1 MFSRT
6 ASRKGTLTVMAD
18 RTQRS
23 IIIDAPSDRV
33 MAVIADLESYPEW
46 VSAAHSVEVLEKFAD
61 GRVRTARFVLDAG
74 PVKDSYVLSYTWRPD
89 GKAVSWQLLSGELQ
103 KAQDGSYEL
112 IDQPDGTTQVIYELT
127 VDLTIPMIG
136 MFKRKA
142 EKVITDTALKELKKR
157 VEG

>member
-1 MFSRT
+1 
-6 ASRKGTLTVMAD
+6 MAD

-23 IIIDAPSDRV
+23 IVIAAPSQQV
-33 MAVIADLESYPEW
+33 MSVIADLASYPEW
-46 VSAAHSVEVLEKFAD
+46 VSAAKSVEVLESGPD
-61 GRVRTARFVLDAG
+61 GRARTARFVLDAG
-74 PVKDSYVLSYTWRPD
+74 VVKDTYVLSYTWRPD
-89 GKAVSWQLLSGELQ
+89 GKAVTWTLLSGDLQ

-112 IDQPDGTTQVIYELT
+112 VDLPDGGTEVIYQLT
-127 VDLTIPMIG
+127 VDLNIPMIG

>member
-1 MFSRT
+1 
-6 ASRKGTLTVMAD
+6 MAD

-23 IIIDAPSDRV
+23 ILIDAPSQQV

-46 VSAAHSVEVLEKFAD
+46 VAAAKSVEVIERDPQDRAA
-61 GRVRTARFVLDAG
+61 TARFVLDAG
-74 PVKDSYVLSYTWRPD
+74 VVKDTYVLSYTWRDD
-89 GKAVSWQLLSGELQ
+89 GKAVSWRLLSGDLQ

-112 IDQPDGTTQVIYELT
+112 LDRPGGGTEVVYELT
-127 VDLTIPMIG
+127 VDLNIPMIG

-142 EKVITDTALKELKKR
+142 EKVITDTALNELKKR

>member
-1 MFSRT
+1 
-6 ASRKGTLTVMAD
+6 MAD

-23 IIIDAPSDRV
+23 IVIDAPSDRV

-46 VSAAHSVEVLEKFAD
+46 VAAARSVEVLDKQPD
-61 GRVRTARFVLDAG
+61 GRARTARFVLDAG
-74 PVKDSYVLSYTWRPD
+74 VVKDTYTLAYTWRPD
-89 GKAVSWQLLSGELQ
+89 GRAVSWSLVAGELQ
-103 KAQDGSYEL
+103 KAQDGTYEL
-112 IDQPDGTTQVIYELT
+112 IALPDGTTQVVYELT
-127 VDLTIPMIG
+127 VDLNIPMIG

>member
-1 MFSRT
+1 
-6 ASRKGTLTVMAD
+6 MAD

-23 IIIDAPSDRV
+23 IIVDAPSDRV
-33 MAVIADLESYPEW
+33 MAVIADLQSYPEW
-46 VSAAHSVEVLEKFAD
+46 VSAARSVDVLETLPD
-61 GRVRTARFVLDAG
+61 GRARTARFVLDAG
-74 PVKDSYVLSYTWRPD
+74 VVKDTYVLSYTWRAD
-89 GKAVSWQLLSGELQ
+89 GRAVSWKLVSGELQ
-103 KAQDGSYEL
+103 KAQDGTYEL
-112 IDQPDGTTQVIYELT
+112 IDQADGTTQVVYELT

>member
-1 MFSRT
+1 
-6 ASRKGTLTVMAD
+6 MAD

-23 IIIDAPSDRV
+23 IVVEAPAEQV
-33 MAVIADLESYPEW
+33 MAVIADLGRYPEW
-46 VSAAHSVEVLEKFAD
+46 VAAAKSVDVLEVGPD
-61 GRVRTARFVLDAG
+61 GRAGTARFVLDAG
-74 PVKDSYVLSYTWRPD
+74 VVKDTYVLRYDWRAD
-89 GKAVSWQLLSGELQ
+89 GRAVSWTLLEGELQ

-112 IDQPDGTTQVIYELT
+112 TDQPGGGTRVVYELT
-127 VDLTIPMIG
+127 VDLNIPMIG

>member
-1 MFSRT
+1 
-6 ASRKGTLTVMAD
+6 MAD

-23 IIIDAPSDRV
+23 ILIDAPSQQV

-46 VSAAHSVEVLEKFAD
+46 VAAAKSVEVIERDAD
-61 GRVRTARFVLDAG
+61 GRAATARFVLDAG
-74 PVKDSYVLSYTWRPD
+74 VVKDTYVLSYTWRAD
-89 GKAVSWQLLSGELQ
+89 GKAVAWRLLSGDLQ

-112 IDQPDGTTQVIYELT
+112 LDRPGGGTEVVYELT
-127 VDLTIPMIG
+127 VDLNIPMIG

-142 EKVITDTALKELKKR
+142 EKVITDTALNELKKR

>member
-1 MFSRT
+1 
-6 ASRKGTLTVMAD
+6 MAD

-23 IIIDAPSDRV
+23 IIIEAPAQQV
-33 MAVIADLESYPEW
+33 MSVIADLASYPEW
-46 VSAAHSVEVLEKFAD
+46 VEAAKSVEVLEKGPD
-61 GRVRTARFVLDAG
+61 GRARTARFVLDAG
-74 PVKDSYVLSYTWRPD
+74 VVKDTYVLSYTWRAD
-89 GKAVSWQLLSGELQ
+89 NKAVSWSLVSGELQ
-103 KAQDGSYEL
+103 KAQDGTYEL
-112 IDQPDGTTQVIYELT
+112 TDLPDGTTQVVYELT

>member
-1 MFSRT
+1 
-6 ASRKGTLTVMAD
+6 MAD

-23 IIIDAPSDRV
+23 ILIEAPAERV

-46 VSAAHSVEVLEKFAD
+46 VAAAKSVEILDRGAD

-74 PVKDSYVLSYTWRPD
+74 VVKDTYVLSYVWRSD
-89 GKAVSWQLLSGELQ
+89 ERAVAWRLIEGELQ
-103 KAQDGSYEL
+103 KAQDGSYVLLERSS
-112 IDQPDGTTQVIYELT
+112 GFTEVIYELT
-127 VDLTIPMIG
+127 VDLNIPMIG

-157 VEG
+157 AEG